1 MKAVVQRVIDAEVH
15 VEGRS
20 TGRIERGLLVYL
32 GVETGDT
39 PSDLTYMARKIA
51 GLRIFTDGEGKMN
64 LSVSQSGG
72 SVLLISQFTLCAD
85 TKKGNRPSLNRA
97 MDPAEAVE
105 VYREMK
111 QLLEDDYALQVET
124 GSFGDHMDVSYT
136 NDGPVTILLDSR

>member
-39 PSDLTYMARKIA
+39 PSDLAYMARKIA

-85 TKKGNRPSLNRA
+85 TKKGNRPSFNRA
-97 MDPAEAVE
+97 MDPAEAVG

-111 QLLEDDYALQVET
+111 QLLEEDYALQVET